1 MADQSIGTE
10 QYRQRIEECVAMA
23 KASASNKTRA
33 DCYAQAEH
41 YLRLLEREAKLGG
54 NSRSGR

>member
-1 MADQSIGTE
+1 
-10 QYRQRIEECVAMA
+10 MA

-33 DCYAQAEH
+33 DLYAQAEH
-41 YLRLLEREAKLGG
+41 YLRLLEKETKLAG